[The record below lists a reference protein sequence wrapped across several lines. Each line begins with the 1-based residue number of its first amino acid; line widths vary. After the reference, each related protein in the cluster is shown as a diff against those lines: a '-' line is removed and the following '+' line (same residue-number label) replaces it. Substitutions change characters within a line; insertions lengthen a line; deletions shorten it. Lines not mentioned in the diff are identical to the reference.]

1 MNDKPVKLYL
11 VSGITGLVGGILM
24 IVAACMVMFQLQ
36 DAYVGAAKE
45 KMEFIAGM
53 PLVGI
58 THGLSFVSLLL
69 ITPAVVALF
78 VLLRSVATARTFL
91 GLTFA
96 LFWIV
101 IEMIGHLSHTAPL
114 RTLTELYSVEETR
127 QIAIAIYSVSDE
139 LWEALSR
146 AAGFVAVL
154 MFICYGLVF
163 VAARNVLL
171 SILILLACI
180 AFPVG
185 MVWQNIGIQPHVIL
199 RGLALII
206 ISGVLIKAVVTE
218 ED

>member
-1 MNDKPVKLYL
+1 MNDKPVKFYL
-11 VSGITGLVGGILM
+11 VSGVTGLVGGILM
-24 IVAACMVMFQLQ
+24 SVAACIVMFQLQ
-36 DAYVGAAKE
+36 GAYVGEAKA

-69 ITPAVVALF
+69 ITPAVVASF
-78 VLLRSVATARTFL
+78 VLFRSVATTRTSL
-91 GLTFA
+91 GMTFA
-96 LFWIV
+96 LFWLV

-114 RTLTELYSVEETR
+114 RTLTELYNAEATQ

-139 LWEALSR
+139 FWEALSR

-154 MFICYGLVF
+154 TFICYGLIF
-163 VAARNVLL
+163 LAARNLLL

-185 MVWQNIGIQPHVIL
+185 LVWPSVGLQPHVIL

-206 ISGVLIKAVVTE
+206 ISGVLIKAVFTE